1 MDSCLTISIKDLLI
15 VLMILIWVSFL
26 KQKKMHL
33 FRERSWSILSQQLL
47 KVSRNEL
54 YRKSLEFL
62 VVNHPKNENNLI
74 KTGSHRNLFDKN
86 SLICGK
92 ESAADNFAQGFHC
105 NQGASLQSLQS
116 RSEKM
121 PFLDQAV
128 ENLRLLSENCSSL
141 QGFMITH
148 SLGGGT
154 GSGFTARFLEKIAAE
169 YGDSKSKSEIRIHLI
184 LTVLSSQRYRPPSH
198 EIVSFGH
205 WLTNIRV
212 QHLVLGSTTIDCNTF
227 IWFNMW
233 SVAV

>member
-1 MDSCLTISIKDLLI
+1 
-15 VLMILIWVSFL
+15 
-26 KQKKMHL
+26 MHL

-47 KVSRNEL
+47 KVLRNEL

-62 VVNHPKNENNLI
+62 VVTHPKNENNLI

-86 SLICGK
+86 SLIYGK
-92 ESAADNFAQGFHC
+92 ESAADNFAQGFNC
-105 NQGASLQSLQS
+105 NQGCE
-116 RSEKM
+116 SEKM
-121 PFLDQAV
+121 PFLDRAV

-184 LTVLSSQRYRPPSH
+184 LTVLSSQRYRPPPH

-205 WLTNIRV
+205 
-212 QHLVLGSTTIDCNTF
+212 
-227 IWFNMW
+227 
-233 SVAV
+233 